1 MRCAPGNPDLR
12 AELAAPR
19 DGKTSSAGSGPDLGG
34 GRLRHILRRGGLGR
48 GGRQCEPRDQGG
60 LGVGPGAGSGQEPV
74 GPLQSARDLVSA
86 TGIAFLVGDQA
97 TTLEL
102 GRHAIHDLQWGGDR
116 LRMGFVLHL
125 IAGVLAATRP
135 DDAAIIL
142 GAADVYVTAP
152 AQVAQLMS
160 LIVGAALGEERAREL
175 RARGAGLGWNQVLAY
190 TLAQATQALDELQSQ
205 TQP

>member
-1 MRCAPGNPDLR
+1 
-12 AELAAPR
+12 
-19 DGKTSSAGSGPDLGG
+19 
-34 GRLRHILRRGGLGR
+34 
-48 GGRQCEPRDQGG
+48 
-60 LGVGPGAGSGQEPV
+60 
-74 GPLQSARDLVSA
+74 
-86 TGIAFLVGDQA
+86 
-97 TTLEL
+97 
-102 GRHAIHDLQWGGDR
+102 
-116 LRMGFVLHL
+116 MGFVLHL